1 MNPKDLV
8 ELILGILGLVGIVY
22 QLAQVERHIYDEI
35 DKLKDSIIARISVN
49 ENKFDIHIQDYV
61 NRKETVQYLLGS
73 LDQKIEHKFG
83 RLYGDFKEMQRF
95 LEKHFY
101 FRIRGGGDE

>member
-8 ELILGILGLVGIVY
+8 ELILGLCGLVGIIY
-22 QLAQVERHIYDEI
+22 QLAAVERHIYEEI
-35 DKLKDSIIARISVN
+35 DRLKDSIVARITVN
-49 ENKFDIHIQDYV
+49 ETKFDVHAQDYV

-73 LDQKIEHKFG
+73 LDSKIEHKFT
-83 RLYGDFKEMQRF
+83 RLHQEFKEMQRF

-101 FRIRGGGDE
+101 FRITGGNGE